1 MPPFAYATKG
11 VSLKKYL
18 VVKMA
23 EGWSHVVNWVV
34 MPGLYTMEAA
44 QQFVASAVA
53 DEPGARYMI
62 QEVGAARRKAI
73 SKWQLATSF
82 ELIVAAKVARC
93 SALWFC

>member
-1 MPPFAYATKG
+1 MRQKE
-11 VSLKKYL
+11 SLLKKYL

-62 QEVGAARRKAI
+62 QEVGAP
-73 SKWQLATSF
+73 
-82 ELIVAAKVARC
+82 KVAWC

>member
-1 MPPFAYATKG
+1 MLMWRTKNKFSASLTAW
-11 VSLKKYL
+11 VKAALSRLQPMRQKESLLKKYL

-44 QQFVASAVA
+44 QQFVDSAIA

-62 QEVGAARRKAI
+62 QEVGAA
-73 SKWQLATSF
+73 
-82 ELIVAAKVARC
+82 
-93 SALWFC
+93 

>member
-1 MPPFAYATKG
+1 MQAKSGLARGSRLCRLWAMRQKE
-11 VSLKKYL
+11 SLLKKYL

-23 EGWSHVVNWVV
+23 EGWSHIVNWVV

-62 QEVGAARRKAI
+62 QEVGAA
-73 SKWQLATSF
+73 
-82 ELIVAAKVARC
+82 
-93 SALWFC
+93 

>member
-1 MPPFAYATKG
+1 MDEGGRSTHASQKRACTGPEVVPPSTYAIKEKA
-11 VSLKKYL
+11 LKKYL

-62 QEVGAARRKAI
+62 QEVGAA
-73 SKWQLATSF
+73 
-82 ELIVAAKVARC
+82 
-93 SALWFC
+93 

>member
-1 MPPFAYATKG
+1 MQAKNGLHGLEGVPPSAYAKKEKL
-11 VSLKKYL
+11 LKKYL

-23 EGWSHVVNWVV
+23 EGWSQVVNWVV

-62 QEVGAARRKAI
+62 QEVGAA
-73 SKWQLATSF
+73 
-82 ELIVAAKVARC
+82 
-93 SALWFC
+93 

>member
-1 MPPFAYATKG
+1 MTWRTRDKFSATVTAWTKAAALPIQRGPRVCRLQYYAIKEKI
-11 VSLKKYL
+11 LKKYL

-23 EGWSHVVNWVV
+23 EGWSQVVNWVV

-62 QEVGAARRKAI
+62 QEVGAA
-73 SKWQLATSF
+73 
-82 ELIVAAKVARC
+82 
-93 SALWFC
+93 

>member
-1 MPPFAYATKG
+1 MRLRRRI
-11 VSLKKYL
+11 LKKYL

-44 QQFVASAVA
+44 EQFVARAVA

-62 QEVGAARRKAI
+62 QEVGAA
-73 SKWQLATSF
+73 
-82 ELIVAAKVARC
+82 
-93 SALWFC
+93 

>member
-1 MPPFAYATKG
+1 MRQKE
-11 VSLKKYL
+11 SLLKKYL

-44 QQFVASAVA
+44 QQFVDSAIA

-62 QEVGAARRKAI
+62 QEVGAA
-73 SKWQLATSF
+73 
-82 ELIVAAKVARC
+82 
-93 SALWFC
+93 

>member
-1 MPPFAYATKG
+1 MDEGGRSTHTTGSEDVPPFSLCDKG
-11 VSLKKYL
+11 EALKKYL

-53 DEPGARYMI
+53 DEPDARYMI
-62 QEVGAARRKAI
+62 QEVGAA
-73 SKWQLATSF
+73 
-82 ELIVAAKVARC
+82 
-93 SALWFC
+93 